1 MTTRRDPRRKCE
13 CRALWACG
21 VVGHL
26 AEPLQQLP
34 PVFWCSAF
42 VRLWCVWCVCV
53 CVCVSIKPA
62 LSLISFYL
70 EGELE

>member
-1 MTTRRDPRRKCE
+1 VSAGHCGLVGWWATWQSPYSNPLLFSG
-13 CRALWACG
+13 ALLLYACG
-21 VVGHL
+21 VCG
-26 AEPLQQLP
+26 
-34 PVFWCSAF
+34 
-42 VRLWCVWCVCV
+42 VCV